1 MGYAVYWLSTQQ
13 RFGGYGVP
21 CRCEHPDC
29 NEKIDRGLAHVCG
42 NEPEG
47 YGRGCGLYF
56 CGKHLFLT
64 ARRGQLCERCEKRRK
79 PFEQKPDTREWMRH
93 MMRDKSWKQWRDENP
108 KLVAHIKEQ
117 LAAKAA

>member
-1 MGYAVYWLSTQQ
+1 MGYAVYWLLTQR

-29 NEKIDRGLAHVCG
+29 KAHIDRGLAHVCG

-47 YGRGCGLYF
+47 GEHGCGMYF

-79 PFEQKPDTREWMRH
+79 PFGQKPDTREWMRH
-93 MMRDKSWKQWRDENP
+93 MMRDKSWRQWRDENP
-108 KLVAHIKEQ
+108 QLVAHIKQQ